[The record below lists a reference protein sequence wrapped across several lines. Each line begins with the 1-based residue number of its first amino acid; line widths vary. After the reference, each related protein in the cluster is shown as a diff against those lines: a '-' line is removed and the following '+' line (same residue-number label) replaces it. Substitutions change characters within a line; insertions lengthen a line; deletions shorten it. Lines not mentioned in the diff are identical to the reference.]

1 MKGGIDLFV
10 AAGLLAFQRKKPTLG
25 EIYRIAASGGNKQ
38 KEYLARS
45 HEVENKAAKLIF
57 TRLAST
63 NNDTLTSYVSLLMT
77 SGLDQW
83 QNPAIDEATAVSD
96 FDFCTIRKKPFSV
109 YLVVQPLMV
118 KPLAPLIRLLFSDL
132 LSALQDKEP
141 GPDEPWPVMI
151 MLDEF
156 NRLGKMP
163 IVAESIEVLR
173 HYRGHLAVVTQTIP
187 AIDEIYGENT
197 RRALQGN
204 AGVKL
209 YLTPSDEK
217 TVEELS
223 KAVGKTTKTV
233 VTKSRSI
240 GKNPFEGRS
249 QSTRTEETSLL
260 PEDEARRLPLDEVV
274 VVVDAQMPVRAKR
287 IQYFD
292 DPFFK
297 RIHEAQSGEMPVPLG
312 PDGKQGADTS
322 TSQRATGPIISS
334 GRASPKTKDEVTK
347 SRDLAQEVRKADRR
361 RDTPATR
368 SAVIAGA
375 LQQVEMDFEGQAEMA
390 FTLENSITIGDLASA
405 IDELSELENTLER
418 GENH

>member
-1 MKGGIDLFV
+1 
-10 AAGLLAFQRKKPTLG
+10 
-25 EIYRIAASGGNKQ
+25 
-38 KEYLARS
+38 
-45 HEVENKAAKLIF
+45 
-57 TRLAST
+57 
-63 NNDTLTSYVSLLMT
+63 MT

-83 QNPAIDEATAVSD
+83 QNPAIDDATAVSD
-96 FDFCTIRKKPFSV
+96 FDFRTIRKKPFSV

-118 KPLAPLIRLLFSDL
+118 KPLAPLIRLFFSDL
-132 LSALQDKEP
+132 LSALQDKDP

-156 NRLGKMP
+156 NWLGKMP

-187 AIDEIYGENT
+187 AIDELYGENT

-233 VTKSRSI
+233 VTRSRSV

-249 QSTRTEETSLL
+249 QSERTEETPLL
-260 PEDEARRLPLDEVV
+260 PEDEARRLPLDEII

-287 IQYFD
+287 IVYYE

-297 RIHEAQSGEMPVPLG
+297 GIHAAQEGELPFPTEPVAPTGELPLSVQAMPTAPRGSGLSERDFEARTGFVERGGNSSLDPSP
-312 PDGKQGADTS
+312 
-322 TSQRATGPIISS
+322 ATGARRV
-334 GRASPKTKDEVTK
+334 RAAV
-347 SRDLAQEVRKADRR
+347 LADGQR
-361 RDTPATR
+361 
-368 SAVIAGA
+368 
-375 LQQVEMDFEGQAEMA
+375 QFEMDFGGNAD
-390 FTLENSITIGDLASA
+390 LEFDDPGE
-405 IDELSELENTLER
+405 DEVGRVQNALSDLER
-418 GENH
+418 LEGEISGSSGSVEKSSAVLLSS

>member
-1 MKGGIDLFV
+1 
-10 AAGLLAFQRKKPTLG
+10 
-25 EIYRIAASGGNKQ
+25 
-38 KEYLARS
+38 
-45 HEVENKAAKLIF
+45 
-57 TRLAST
+57 
-63 NNDTLTSYVSLLMT
+63 
-77 SGLDQW
+77 
-83 QNPAIDEATAVSD
+83 
-96 FDFCTIRKKPFSV
+96 
-109 YLVVQPLMV
+109 
-118 KPLAPLIRLLFSDL
+118 LAPLIRLFFSDL

-187 AIDEIYGENT
+187 ALDEIYGENT

-204 AGVKL
+204 AGIKL

-233 VTKSRSI
+233 VTRSRSV

-249 QSTRTEETSLL
+249 QSERTEETPLL
-260 PEDEARRLPLDEVV
+260 PEDEARRLPLDEIV

-287 IQYFD
+287 VVYFE

-297 RIHEAQSGEMPVPLG
+297 GIHVAQKGDMPFPTVPEVPG
-312 PDGKQGADTS
+312 PDNDF
-322 TSQRATGPIISS
+322 SQS
-334 GRASPKTKDEVTK
+334 GRATPTAPGGVGQGDLKDDVASGTVKQKARHQIDSPASADGVTNDGQFEM
-347 SRDLAQEVRKADRR
+347 DLQVRTNLHVSEPTAD
-361 RDTPATR
+361 D
-368 SAVIAGA
+368 IE
-375 LQQVEMDFEGQAEMA
+375 QVEDALSDLDRLEGEMA
-390 FTLENSITIGDLASA
+390 GGVA
-405 IDELSELENTLER
+405 R
-418 GENH
+418 V

>member
-1 MKGGIDLFV
+1 
-10 AAGLLAFQRKKPTLG
+10 
-25 EIYRIAASGGNKQ
+25 
-38 KEYLARS
+38 
-45 HEVENKAAKLIF
+45 
-57 TRLAST
+57 
-63 NNDTLTSYVSLLMT
+63 
-77 SGLDQW
+77 
-83 QNPAIDEATAVSD
+83 
-96 FDFCTIRKKPFSV
+96 
-109 YLVVQPLMV
+109 
-118 KPLAPLIRLLFSDL
+118 
-132 LSALQDKEP
+132 
-141 GPDEPWPVMI
+141 
-151 MLDEF
+151 
-156 NRLGKMP
+156 
-163 IVAESIEVLR
+163 
-173 HYRGHLAVVTQTIP
+173 
-187 AIDEIYGENT
+187 
-197 RRALQGN
+197 
-204 AGVKL
+204 
-209 YLTPSDEK
+209 
-217 TVEELS
+217 
-223 KAVGKTTKTV
+223 
-233 VTKSRSI
+233 
-240 GKNPFEGRS
+240 
-249 QSTRTEETSLL
+249 
-260 PEDEARRLPLDEVV
+260 LPLDEVV

>member
-1 MKGGIDLFV
+1 
-10 AAGLLAFQRKKPTLG
+10 
-25 EIYRIAASGGNKQ
+25 
-38 KEYLARS
+38 
-45 HEVENKAAKLIF
+45 
-57 TRLAST
+57 
-63 NNDTLTSYVSLLMT
+63 MT

-83 QNPAIDEATAVSD
+83 QNPAIDDATATSD
-96 FDFCTIRKKPFSV
+96 FDFRTIRKKPFSV

-118 KPLAPLIRLLFSDL
+118 KPLAPLIRLFFSDL

-156 NRLGKMP
+156 NRLGNMP

-173 HYRGHLAVVTQTIP
+173 AYRGHLAVVTQTIP

-204 AGVKL
+204 AGIKL

-233 VTKSRSI
+233 VTRSRAV

-249 QSTRTEETSLL
+249 QSERTEEVALL
-260 PEDEARRLPLDEVV
+260 PEDEARRLPLDEIV

-287 IQYFD
+287 VVYYE

-297 RIHEAQSGEMPVPLG
+297 GIHAAQEGDLPFPKGPVPPMGEL
-312 PDGKQGADTS
+312 PLS
-322 TSQRATGPIISS
+322 VRAMPSAPRGSGLTERDFEARMGITEPGGNSPIDPGSAQAPRR
-334 GRASPKTKDEVTK
+334 GRAAVLADDQRQLEMEFGRQADLEVVAATEDDVVRVQDAV
-347 SRDLAQEVRKADRR
+347 SDLER
-361 RDTPATR
+361 
-368 SAVIAGA
+368 
-375 LQQVEMDFEGQAEMA
+375 LEAEM
-390 FTLENSITIGDLASA
+390 SG
-405 IDELSELENTLER
+405 SEPHV
-418 GENH
+418 GEAGEKFGLG

>member
-1 MKGGIDLFV
+1 
-10 AAGLLAFQRKKPTLG
+10 
-25 EIYRIAASGGNKQ
+25 
-38 KEYLARS
+38 
-45 HEVENKAAKLIF
+45 
-57 TRLAST
+57 
-63 NNDTLTSYVSLLMT
+63 MT

-83 QNPAIDEATAVSD
+83 QNPAIDDATAVSD
-96 FDFCTIRKKPFSV
+96 FDFRTIRKKPFSV

-118 KPLAPLIRLLFSDL
+118 KPLAPLIRLFFSDL
-132 LSALQDKEP
+132 LSALQDKDP

-204 AGVKL
+204 AGIKL

-223 KAVGKTTKTV
+223 KAVGNTTKTV
-233 VTKSRSI
+233 FTRSRAV
-240 GKNPFEGRS
+240 GKNPLEGRS
-249 QSTRTEETSLL
+249 QSERTEEVSLL
-260 PEDEARRLPLDEVV
+260 PEDEARRLPLDEIV

-287 IQYFD
+287 VVYYE

-297 RIHEAQSGEMPVPLG
+297 GIHAAQEGELPFPKSPVPPMGTLPLSVQAMPTAPRG
-312 PDGKQGADTS
+312 SGLTERDFEARMGITEPGGN
-322 TSQRATGPIISS
+322 GPIDPRST
-334 GRASPKTKDEVTK
+334 A
-347 SRDLAQEVRKADRR
+347 EVRQARAAVLADDQR
-361 RDTPATR
+361 
-368 SAVIAGA
+368 
-375 LQQVEMDFEGQAEMA
+375 QFEMDFGGPADLMVD
-390 FTLENSITIGDLASA
+390 TPSENAVEQVEDALGDL
-405 IDELSELENTLER
+405 EQLEGALRAE
-418 GENH
+418 

>member
-1 MKGGIDLFV
+1 
-10 AAGLLAFQRKKPTLG
+10 
-25 EIYRIAASGGNKQ
+25 
-38 KEYLARS
+38 
-45 HEVENKAAKLIF
+45 
-57 TRLAST
+57 
-63 NNDTLTSYVSLLMT
+63 MT

-96 FDFCTIRKKPFSV
+96 FDFRTIRKKPFSV

-260 PEDEARRLPLDEVV
+260 PEDEARRLPLDEIV

-287 IQYFD
+287 IQYFG

-297 RIHEAQSGEMPVPLG
+297 KIHAAQVGEMPFPGG
-312 PDGKQGADTS
+312 PE
-322 TSQRATGPIISS
+322 GPPHAGGPTNEGLVEPSSS
-334 GRASPKTKDEVTK
+334 GARSLSDAVDAGIQ
-347 SRDLAQEVRKADRR
+347 SRPSVSANRTADRQSVKPVSR
-361 RDTPATR
+361 A
-368 SAVIAGA
+368 AVISDD
-375 LQQVEMDFEGQAEMA
+375 QRQIEMDFVEQSS
-390 FTLENSITIGDLASA
+390 LEIESPTDKDVAQVELALGDLDQLEGEVSGLKDAEGNVGEKASV
-405 IDELSELENTLER
+405 
-418 GENH
+418 G